1 MNKLIKSVAL
11 SLAASSMLA
20 SSVAMAADQKIA
32 VVNVQ
37 AVVSQLPQ
45 TALIQEALKNE
56 FKDQISAFEKLQG
69 ELKYNLEKQQRDG
82 PIMSKADMDALI
94 AKIEEQKVQYQ
105 QQGTELQQSM
115 GRRENEEKNKVFAL
129 IRQAI
134 DNIAEKDKYDL
145 VLQQT
150 AVAFAKPDYD
160 ISKSVIEQVSK
171 LK

>member
-11 SLAASSMLA
+11 SLAASGMLA

-69 ELKYNLEKQQRDG
+69 ELKYNLEKHC
-82 PIMSKADMDALI
+82 S
-94 AKIEEQKVQYQ
+94 
-105 QQGTELQQSM
+105 S
-115 GRRENEEKNKVFAL
+115 
-129 IRQAI
+129 
-134 DNIAEKDKYDL
+134 
-145 VLQQT
+145 
-150 AVAFAKPDYD
+150 
-160 ISKSVIEQVSK
+160 S
-171 LK
+171 